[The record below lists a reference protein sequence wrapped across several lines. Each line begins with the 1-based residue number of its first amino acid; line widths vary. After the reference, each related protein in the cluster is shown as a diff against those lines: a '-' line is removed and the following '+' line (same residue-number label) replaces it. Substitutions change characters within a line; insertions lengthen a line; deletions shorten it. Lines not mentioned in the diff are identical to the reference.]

1 MSLFANRWR
10 PGRTVRNGGI
20 LLGWMLLRAAMQ
32 AATVVWLARQ
42 LGAQPYGQ
50 FVAIVA
56 VSSFFSPFVGL
67 GLSHMLLRNAARDSA
82 HASNYLARALY
93 WWLRTLMPC
102 AVVTV
107 MLALWLLP
115 ERIAL
120 LNLVFVVAAELA
132 ATSLTELCAR
142 HLQAQQRTHAFGAV
156 HAGLPG
162 VRLVALGLLWIGMV
176 DVSAIAVLWA
186 YAASGLLYAALL
198 FFGLYAIAKGI
209 DEVVLTEPMTAR
221 SGLPFSLAAFAAKLQ
236 SEFNKPMLAQAGFGL
251 AGAYNVAQRVVD
263 MASLPVLALQE
274 VLWPRL
280 YAQTNPAR
288 QLRRAGLALMLMAL
302 FVGAALWLVAPLL
315 LVVFGTDFV
324 DAVAVLRMLAWLP
337 TLQVLRALLNFHVI
351 HHGQMQQ
358 IGWAYAIGGVVSVTG
373 VAVFAPVY
381 GLIGAVWASYAAE
394 AAMVAFLIY
403 GALRTYQSP
412 V

>member
-56 VSSFFSPFVGL
+56 VSSFFTPFVGL
-67 GLSHMLLRNAARDSA
+67 GLSHMLLRNAARDPA
-82 HASNYLARALY
+82 HAGNYLARALY

-162 VRLVALGLLWIGMV
+162 VRLVALGLLWAGMRDAGV
-176 DVSAIAVLWA
+176 TAVLWA
-186 YAASGLLYAALL
+186 YAASGLIYAALL
-198 FFGLYAIAKGI
+198 WLPLRAAAKAH
-209 DEVVLTEPMTAR
+209 DAVLPEPMTAR
-221 SGLPFSLAAFAAKLQ
+221 SGLPFSLAVFATKLQ
-236 SEFNKPMLAQAGFGL
+236 GEFNKPMLAQAGFGL
-251 AGAYNVAQRVVD
+251 AGTYNLAQRVVD

-274 VLWPRL
+274 ALWPRL
-280 YAQTNPAR
+280 YVHANPAR
-288 QLRRAGLALMLMAL
+288 QLRRSGAALMLLAL
-302 FVGAALWLVAPLL
+302 AVGGVLWLVAPLL
-315 LVVFGTDFV
+315 PVVFGADFA
-324 DAVAVLRMLAWLP
+324 DAVAVLRLLAWLP
-337 TLQVLRALLNFHVI
+337 MLQVLRALLNYHAI
-351 HHGQMQQ
+351 HHGRMQQ
-358 IGWAYAIGGVVSVTG
+358 IGWAYAIGGVVSVVS
-373 VAVFAPVY
+373 VAVLAPAY
-381 GLIGAVWASYAAE
+381 GLMGAVWAGYAAE
-394 AAMVAFLIY
+394 IAMILFLISKK
-403 GALRTYQSP
+403 REE
-412 V
+412 